1 MGSNTSKLNSESS
14 EVGTLNWNKS
24 EENNKYLK
32 KNVFSSKNLDNGLQE
47 IDLEIKPFTDTE
59 NSINEISDVFKK
71 IHNEISKSEEMKLDD
86 SSPFISTELYKRI
99 IGGENSSDPKS
110 PLISTSSFINKFNL
124 EGGGGH
130 NFSSSSSSSSSF
142 SDSEKSTSSSEI
154 LKALSDIE
162 VSSSDYPLTK
172 QKKKEFKKYH
182 KSNYHS
188 SSSSPPLKGY
198 NFSETSSM
206 MSNYKGGNTSETSY
220 KLDSDSIR
228 TSDINLVSVDSV
240 NGRRFLN

>member
-1 MGSNTSKLNSESS
+1 MGSNASKLNVDVESS
-14 EVGTLNWNKS
+14 EVGTLNWDKS
-24 EENNKYLK
+24 EEN
-32 KNVFSSKNLDNGLQE
+32 NGLQE
-47 IDLEIKPFTDTE
+47 IDLKIKPLSESE
-59 NSINEISDVFKK
+59 NSISQLSEVFQKMQKEIS
-71 IHNEISKSEEMKLDD
+71 SEEMKLDD

-99 IGGENSSDPKS
+99 IGGNNSSDPQS

-130 NFSSSSSSSSSF
+130 SLSSSSSSSSSF
-142 SDSEKSTSSSEI
+142 SDSEESTSSSEI
-154 LKALSDIE
+154 LKALSEIS
-162 VSSSDYPLTK
+162 VSSSDYPDI
-172 QKKKEFKKYH
+172 KKKEY
-182 KSNYHS
+182 KSYDNDNKSKYHS